1 MRSAGFRTF
10 GVLFGAA
17 LLVSM
22 AHAQEPPAAPTPAAS
37 SSGAHVTLTLKRA
50 VDLALQNSQDIQ
62 LAKLQVRV
70 AEDTASATQAQ
81 FRPNLYIGSGAGYT
95 YGIPST
101 LGGTAP
107 AVFNLTYQQ
116 SIFNGSLRGAMKEQ
130 QEQIRAQRY
139 TLEQTR
145 DTVIARVATAYL
157 ELVKVR
163 HSLDLLRTEKESA
176 EKIVDV
182 TQQRQNEGY
191 ELPMEVTKAQLTR
204 AQVVRRIFQLEGRQD
219 ELEVYLRAQVG
230 LSEDQA
236 FDVTPEDLPG
246 SAEQEGATLIASAM
260 QSSPT
265 LLMAESNV
273 RGKEFRLQGE
283 KRSRW
288 GTLELVGL
296 YQVLAKFNHYDQYL
310 ANPQNFRYNN
320 LNAGINAQIPI
331 FSSRN
336 RADIQLAQASLDA
349 AKLDLQAKH
358 TQVSADLRQKSRKV
372 QEADATKEV
381 ARLELQIAQQSL
393 AVMQSQFSE
402 GKLNLREVERGR
414 LDENEKWMSFLD
426 ATFQRQ
432 QAQLELLRSAG
443 QINKVLE

>member
-1 MRSAGFRTF
+1 
-10 GVLFGAA
+10 
-17 LLVSM
+17 
-22 AHAQEPPAAPTPAAS
+22 
-37 SSGAHVTLTLKRA
+37 
-50 VDLALQNSQDIQ
+50 
-62 LAKLQVRV
+62 
-70 AEDTASATQAQ
+70 
-81 FRPNLYIGSGAGYT
+81 
-95 YGIPST
+95 
-101 LGGTAP
+101 
-107 AVFNLTYQQ
+107 
-116 SIFNGSLRGAMKEQ
+116 
-130 QEQIRAQRY
+130 
-139 TLEQTR
+139 
-145 DTVIARVATAYL
+145 
-157 ELVKVR
+157 
-163 HSLDLLRTEKESA
+163 
-176 EKIVDV
+176 
-182 TQQRQNEGY
+182 
-191 ELPMEVTKAQLTR
+191 
-204 AQVVRRIFQLEGRQD
+204 
-219 ELEVYLRAQVG
+219 
-230 LSEDQA
+230 
-236 FDVTPEDLPG
+236 
-246 SAEQEGATLIASAM
+246 
-260 QSSPT
+260 
-265 LLMAESNV
+265 
-273 RGKEFRLQGE
+273 
-283 KRSRW
+283 
-288 GTLELVGL
+288 
-296 YQVLAKFNHYDQYL
+296 VLAKFNHYDQYL